1 MTPVEVWTFIY
12 GDTDD
17 KKNDLWYFL
26 SSVTLQ
32 LYTDGE
38 AHSQFT
44 TLTVRA
50 LQAKQHSEI
59 RMKKPKTFIH
69 GHMNERGDDMRWAND
84 SGSLNECWLV
94 IGGGTTL
101 GGGKNL
107 PIPPSPS
114 VCTVEE
120 RGNG

>member
-1 MTPVEVWTFIY
+1 MF
-12 GDTDD
+12 
-17 KKNDLWYFL
+17 FL

-32 LYTDGE
+32 LYTDSE
-38 AHSQFT
+38 AQSQFT
-44 TLTVRA
+44 TLTVRTW
-50 LQAKQHSEI
+50 QAQQHSEI

-69 GHMNERGDDMRWAND
+69 RQVNERGDDMRWAND
-84 SGSLNECWLV
+84 SESLNECWLV
-94 IGGGTTL
+94 IGGSTTL

-114 VCTVEE
+114 VCTAEE